1 MMSSIHSSVAAV
13 SLPWIQKYSTAEFDL
28 FQLALA
34 LWNTKADNKFIQV
47 SARAPESVYT
57 LNMLIFMLAQPMDT
71 VGQMYEPFPPDAFF
85 IEK

>member
-34 LWNTKADNKFIQV
+34 LWKTGKTKADKCIQV
-47 SARAPESVYT
+47 SVRASESVCT

-71 VGQMYEPFPPDAFF
+71 VGQMYEPLPPDAL
-85 IEK
+85 